1 MKDSMSNIDIRLIL
15 PELREAAEGAF
26 IKNVYQYGEI
36 FVLKLYQPGGDSTNL
51 LIHPGS
57 RVHLTEY
64 LRKAPRQPP
73 KFCSVLRKYLR
84 EKRIISIK
92 QHDLDRILIIE
103 VGSDDETYK
112 LVAEMFGMGN
122 LLLLDPKDTIFV
134 AMRYRRM
141 RDRDIIPKAQYVF
154 PPLRGEDLFSIN
166 DDSFESLLTD
176 SNANIVRTLASRLNL
191 DSLSCEEICA
201 LSSVSS
207 NVMVPEIDS
216 QTLSDLK
223 KGFSEF
229 IGKLRTGVSNPNV
242 ILDNEPSD
250 EEDSP
255 EYVAFSPFPFE
266 LYRDMPSENFDTFSQ
281 ALDEFFGVS
290 DSELEDEELQSALSK
305 EQERLQR
312 IIDKQ
317 GEGID
322 SLKEKAEQQRIIGE
336 LIYSYFTITQEVLET
351 VSKARADGHSWD
363 VIIHK
368 IEEGKAKG
376 IPSARIIERIIP
388 SQGQIIANLNDT
400 QVTLDIRLTAQDNAA
415 RAYDIAKKS
424 ENKVK
429 GAKLQ
434 IERTKAKLE
443 KLEVSISEPDEKQA
457 PVKIRQRR
465 WYEKFRWFTSS
476 EGYLVLGGRDVK
488 TNENL
493 AKRQMSANDVFL
505 HASIHGAPYT
515 LIKVPDEAPGKQT
528 IDEAAQF
535 AVTFSRAW
543 QDGLS
548 GGDAFWVNPEQV
560 SFSPPSGEHLPA
572 GSVMLYG
579 TKNYIRNVPVE
590 LSVGV
595 LLEEEYAIPI
605 SGPPTAIEAN
615 CEYSLR
621 IVPGDE
627 KKGQLVKEI
636 QTRLKAMVPEDQA
649 HLVNQIP
656 QEDLMRVLPAGGGK
670 VVNPS

>member
-15 PELREAAEGAF
+15 PELREAAEGSF
-26 IKNVYQYGEI
+26 IKNVYQYGET
-36 FVLKLYQPGGDSTNL
+36 FVLKLYQPGGGSTNL

-64 LRKAPRQPP
+64 ARKAPRQPP
-73 KFCSVLRKYLR
+73 KFCSVLRKYLK
-84 EKRIISIK
+84 EKRILSVK

-112 LVAEMFGMGN
+112 LVAELFGMGN

-134 AMRYRRM
+134 AMRYKRM

-166 DDSFESLLTD
+166 DDSFETILTD

-201 LSSVSS
+201 LSSVSPK
-207 NVMVPEIDS
+207 VMVPDIDS

-229 IGKLRTGVSNPNV
+229 IDKLKTGVSNPSV
-242 ILDNEPSD
+242 VLDVEPSE
-250 EEDSP
+250 EEDAP

-266 LYRDMPSENFDTFSQ
+266 LYNDMPSESFDTFSQ
-281 ALDEFFGVS
+281 TLDEFFGVS

-305 EQERLQR
+305 EQQRLQR

-322 SLKEKAEQQRIIGE
+322 SLKVKAERQRVIGE
-336 LIYSYFTITQEVLET
+336 LIYSYFTVVQEVIET
-351 VSKARADGHSWD
+351 ISKARSGGHSWD
-363 VIIHK
+363 DIIQK
-368 IEEGKAKG
+368 IDEGKTKG
-376 IPSARIIERIIP
+376 IPSAQIVERIIP
-388 SQGQIIANLNDT
+388 SQGQVIVNLNDT

-424 ENKVK
+424 ESKVK
-429 GAKLQ
+429 GAQMQ

-443 KLEVSISEPDEKQA
+443 KLEVSVSEPDTKRS
-457 PVKIRQRR
+457 PVKIRQRK

-515 LIKVPDEAPGKQT
+515 LIKVPDEAPGQQT

-560 SFSPPSGEHLPA
+560 SFTPPSGEHLPA

-579 TKNYIRNVPVE
+579 TKNYVRNVSVE

-595 LLEEEYAIPI
+595 LLEEEYAVPV
-605 SGPPTAIEAN
+605 SGPPTAIEAHT
-615 CEYSLR
+615 EYSLR
-621 IVPGDE
+621 VVPGDE

-636 QTRLKAMVPEDQA
+636 QNRLKAMVPEEQA
-649 HLVNQIP
+649 HLISQIP

-670 VVNPS
+670 VVN